1 MNEKMKNKLD
11 KSKAFLKKNGPR
23 LAVGVTSGIGWALAM
38 YYRSEMV
45 KAEAEIDNLWVQ
57 NRGETSLTLRGKDYD
72 AIVAGTPKAFFEG
85 FEDSETLYVVTKDQL
100 KE

>member
-23 LAVGVTSGIGWALAM
+23 LAVGVVSGIGWTLAM
-38 YYRSEMV
+38 YYRN
-45 KAEAEIDNLWVQ
+45 EIDNLWVQ

-72 AIVAGTPKAFFEG
+72 AIVAGTPKAFFGG
-85 FEDSETLYVVTKDQL
+85 FEDSETLYVATKDQL